1 MVHTPLINSNPR
13 VDEVLYLM
21 QIKSEGPAMRLHE
34 CNTEPTADV
43 IKRGITTSE
52 ELGVAMIKPS
62 VQEKLSR

>member
-1 MVHTPLINSNPR
+1 
-13 VDEVLYLM
+13 
-21 QIKSEGPAMRLHE
+21 MRLHK
-34 CNTEPTADV
+34 CNAEPTADV